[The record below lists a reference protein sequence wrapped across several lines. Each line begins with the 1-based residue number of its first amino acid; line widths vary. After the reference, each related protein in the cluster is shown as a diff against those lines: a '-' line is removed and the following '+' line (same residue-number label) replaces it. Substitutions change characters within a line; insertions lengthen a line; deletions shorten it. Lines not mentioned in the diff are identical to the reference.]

1 MGALVTESKKGVL
14 GMCPK
19 TPLVAGAR
27 FELTFGP
34 PGACG
39 GPKNVSPTSPLLV
52 APPERKSK
60 RPGSLPGLR
69 FMRLVAGVGFEPTI
83 PHRGIMSPTK
93 KIVLA

>member
-1 MGALVTESKKGVL
+1 MFCTG
-14 GMCPK
+14 
-19 TPLVAGAR
+19 TPVVAGAR

-34 PGACG
+34 PGAYA

-52 APPERKSK
+52 APAERKSK
-60 RPGSLPGLR
+60 RPGRLPGLR

-83 PHRGIMSPTK
+83 PQGGIMSPTK